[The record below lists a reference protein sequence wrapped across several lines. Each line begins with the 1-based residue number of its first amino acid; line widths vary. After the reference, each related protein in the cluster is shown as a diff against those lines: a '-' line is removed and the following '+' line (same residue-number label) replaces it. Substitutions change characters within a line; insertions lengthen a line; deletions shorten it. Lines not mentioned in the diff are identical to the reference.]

1 MSNVS
6 NLFSQILWGTK
17 PHAGTQ
23 SWCQFRWSVW
33 NWSPYSGYQTRNIC
47 PNCLSTSQNP
57 HDVALGRKLFS
68 PLEIDVTKDLNKS
81 IMVLLD
87 TTSTC
92 NKPPKKIAQSLI
104 PLGHTM
110 KNYLTHSKATLLTYD
125 NSDLK
130 PLVKGEPL
138 LVSGSNCAK
147 LGLVKNPADK
157 VNWRVTSHGTGTL

>member
-1 MSNVS
+1 MSNGS

-33 NWSPYSGYQTRNIC
+33 NWSPYIYAQTVY
-47 PNCLSTSQNP
+47 STSQNP
-57 HDVALGRKLFS
+57 RDVALGRKLFS
-68 PLEIDVTKDLNKS
+68 PLEIDVNKDLNKS

-130 PLVKGEPL
+130 HMGKRQATSCFWL
-138 LVSGSNCAK
+138 K
-147 LGLVKNPADK
+147 LCKA
-157 VNWRVTSHGTGTL
+157 GTG

>member
-1 MSNVS
+1 MSNES
-6 NLFSQILWGTK
+6 NLFNQILWGTK

-33 NWSPYSGYQTRNIC
+33 NWSPYSDIKPEIYAQNFF
-47 PNCLSTSQNP
+47 STSQNP
-57 HDVALGRKLFS
+57 HGVALGRKLFS

-87 TTSTC
+87 TASTC
-92 NKPPKKIAQSLI
+92 NKPPKIIAQSLI

-130 PLVKGEPL
+130 PMGKRRATSCFWL
-138 LVSGSNCAK
+138 K
-147 LGLVKNPADK
+147 LCKA
-157 VNWRVTSHGTGTL
+157 GTG

>member
-1 MSNVS
+1 MPGFKEALCENRTLFQHMSNGR

-23 SWCQFRWSVW
+23 SWCQFRRSVW

-130 PLVKGEPL
+130 PMGKRQATFCFWL
-138 LVSGSNCAK
+138 K
-147 LGLVKNPADK
+147 LCK
-157 VNWRVTSHGTGTL
+157 SGTG